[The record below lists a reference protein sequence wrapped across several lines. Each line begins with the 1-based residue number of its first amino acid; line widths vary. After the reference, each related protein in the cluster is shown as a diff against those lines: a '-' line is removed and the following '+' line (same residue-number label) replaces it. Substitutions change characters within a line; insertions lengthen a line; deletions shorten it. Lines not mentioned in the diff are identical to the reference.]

1 MDNLALLISYA
12 ENERDSVVSSHT
24 GQTGGTKKQGWK
36 NPKVWLSLIGFCLSL
51 FTVCLSGAVA
61 EAAPVRVNARS
72 GLNVRTRPT
81 TSAPVVKTLR
91 NGQSTNTSG
100 RVSNGWAQL
109 DNGDWVV
116 QRYLTYINSGGGTG
130 GGSRAARVQS
140 VSGVNVRSGPS
151 TRYRRIN
158 GLRNGT
164 EVRTSG
170 RTYGDWVQLTNGYW
184 IHGDYL
190 SFGRGSGGGTGG
202 GTRTPFIRYVNS
214 YTRGANIRSGPGTNY
229 SKVNYFSNGTPLSLT
244 GRSSN
249 GWYELTRDR
258 GWISGNLLRV

>member
-12 ENERDSVVSSHT
+12 ENERDSVVSSHA
-24 GQTGGTKKQGWK
+24 GQTGGAKKQGWK
-36 NPKVWLSLIGFCLSL
+36 NPKVWLSLVAFCLSL

-81 TSAPVVKTLR
+81 TSSRVVTTLY
-91 NGQSTNTSG
+91 NGQAVNTSG
-100 RVSNGWAQL
+100 RVYRGWAQL

-116 QRYLTYINSGGGTG
+116 KRYLTYVSSGGGTG

-140 VSGVNVRSGPS
+140 VYGVNVRTGPN
-151 TRYRRIN
+151 TRSRIIDS
-158 GLRNGT
+158 LRNGT
-164 EVRTSG
+164 EVTTSG
-170 RTYGDWVQLTNGYW
+170 RTSGDWVQLDNGYW

-190 SFGRGSGGGTGG
+190 SFGRRSGGGTGG
-202 GTRTPFIRYVNS
+202 GTSTSFIRHVNS
-214 YTRGANIRSGPGTNY
+214 YTHGANIRSGPGTNY

-249 GWYELTRDR
+249 GWYELTRGR
-258 GWISGNLLRV
+258 GWIAGNLLRV